1 MERTGSGSSRRQRS
15 DVGQAPNARRQEN
28 DAEVLAI
35 AAAGA
40 PLDVMAMFLNH
51 TLRSCLTCALKNL
64 QKQLINA
71 PAILHVTG
79 NLKTGKTLQLGQE
92 LNLKGEKAMDGF
104 VKTLGV
110 LMVLAAVALWAA
122 LIFFVP
128 AALIKFLWL
137 YLVA

>member
-1 MERTGSGSSRRQRS
+1 M
-15 DVGQAPNARRQEN
+15 GQAPNARRQEN

>member
-1 MERTGSGSSRRQRS
+1 MWGKLQTHG
-15 DVGQAPNARRQEN
+15 DKKN

-40 PLDVMAMFLNH
+40 PLDVMAMFFESHIEELPDLCVEKLAEAVDKRASDTPCHRESENWKD
-51 TLRSCLTCALKNL
+51 LAAWARIELKRRKSMEGL
-64 QKQLINA
+64 
-71 PAILHVTG
+71 
-79 NLKTGKTLQLGQE
+79 
-92 LNLKGEKAMDGF
+92 
-104 VKTLGV
+104 VKTLGI
-110 LMVLAAVALWAA
+110 LMALAAVALWAA

>member
-1 MERTGSGSSRRQRS
+1 MWGKLQTHG
-15 DVGQAPNARRQEN
+15 DKKN

-92 LNLKGEKAMDGF
+92 LNLKGEKTMDGF

>member
-1 MERTGSGSSRRQRS
+1 MDTGRIGFGLSKK
-15 DVGQAPNARRQEN
+15 EN
-28 DAEVLAI
+28 
-35 AAAGA
+35 
-40 PLDVMAMFLNH
+40 
-51 TLRSCLTCALKNL
+51 KN
-64 QKQLINA
+64 
-71 PAILHVTG
+71 
-79 NLKTGKTLQLGQE
+79 
-92 LNLKGEKAMDGF
+92 MDGF